1 MAICKKHGEYEAKTI
16 GSGDFIITL
25 NCPQCNKEIE
35 AEQAKERESQKLE
48 AEKARVVM
56 WQEYA
61 HIPKRYRNVFEFNKL
76 PNQNIKQWDKNSNI
90 INIGGVGGGKTT
102 YLCYLANTA
111 ILEGKTVRYT
121 LMSDIETKIKDTW
134 GSKVTSETQI
144 IKDLSECDLLII
156 DELGRGSYNEWIF
169 KIIDNRYN
177 ESLPTIFAGN
187 ISIDEFKSF
196 FGDAIVSRIK
206 HLGVIINTFGT
217 QDLRL

>member
-16 GSGDFIITL
+16 GSGDFVISL
-25 NCPQCNKEIE
+25 NCPMCNKEIE

-61 HIPKRYRNVFEFNKL
+61 HIPKRYRNVFEFNKR

-121 LMSDIETKIKDTW
+121 LT
-134 GSKVTSETQI
+134 
-144 IKDLSECDLLII
+144 
-156 DELGRGSYNEWIF
+156 
-169 KIIDNRYN
+169 
-177 ESLPTIFAGN
+177 
-187 ISIDEFKSF
+187 
-196 FGDAIVSRIK
+196 
-206 HLGVIINTFGT
+206 
-217 QDLRL
+217 